1 VTRNTP
7 SEHVGSK
14 LGVYNSL
21 FGIGWTAG
29 PIMAGFASDAFGS
42 GSPYLAFFIIGTT
55 FTAAIAV
62 FRKDSNHF

>member
-1 VTRNTP
+1 MTRNTP

-42 GSPYLAFFIIGTT
+42 GSPYLAFFIIGTA